1 MNEIESNI
9 LLSAKLKGITIPEE
23 NVKILVSQMET
34 ATEELIKLEEIISEE
49 VPLFMPPL
57 LCLLYTSPSPRD

>member
-1 MNEIESNI
+1 MTETESNI

-23 NVKILVSQMET
+23 NVNILVSQMET
-34 ATEELIKLEEIISEE
+34 ATGELIKLEELISEE

-57 LCLLYTSPSPRD
+57 LSKVQKPDEG